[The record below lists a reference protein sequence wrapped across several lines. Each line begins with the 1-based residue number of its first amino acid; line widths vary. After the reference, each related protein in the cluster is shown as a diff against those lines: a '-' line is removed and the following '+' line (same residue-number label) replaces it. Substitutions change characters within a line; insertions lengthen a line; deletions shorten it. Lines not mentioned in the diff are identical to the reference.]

1 MHEKSC
7 QTFCLSARSTDG
19 IIAPCQGWV
28 HMCHNCKKGKH
39 VFPFSLG
46 YFHHN
51 MSLYKT
57 HVVNKGLNHD
67 NKNLLADD
75 ICWIT
80 KEFNG
85 EFNSGVRPEGQKINF
100 LKIG

>member
-1 MHEKSC
+1 
-7 QTFCLSARSTDG
+7 
-19 IIAPCQGWV
+19 
-28 HMCHNCKKGKH
+28 
-39 VFPFSLG
+39 
-46 YFHHN
+46 

-85 EFNSGVRPEGQKINF
+85 EFNSGVRPEGQKIDF